1 MSAVR
6 VWVCGERYVIGKSCK
21 KVKESFKNE
30 KKFQKS
36 EKKGKCCKKY
46 KREKKGKKVKNL
58 RRRVVEEGQWQVG

>member
-21 KVKESFKNE
+21 KVSRTK

-36 EKKGKCCKKY
+36 EKKGKCCKKVH
-46 KREKKGKKVKNL
+46 KKEKKTGK
-58 RRRVVEEGQWQVG
+58 R